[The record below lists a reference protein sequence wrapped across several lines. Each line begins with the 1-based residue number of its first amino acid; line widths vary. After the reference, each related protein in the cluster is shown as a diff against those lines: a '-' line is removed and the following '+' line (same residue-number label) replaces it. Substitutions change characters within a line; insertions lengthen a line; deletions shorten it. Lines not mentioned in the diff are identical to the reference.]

1 VSDCKEIMISK
12 KVSSR
17 VVTVHI
23 YFGHFLI
30 SVLFPGNVTT
40 SEVQL
45 QMCFI
50 SVM

>member
-1 VSDCKEIMISK
+1 MSDCKEIMISK

-30 SVLFPGNVTT
+30 SVLFLGNVTT